1 MSFQLCITINT
12 HFTLVA
18 YETMIQV
25 TIKNVNIWHQVVNIV
40 NIYYKVLRTETQTQ
54 YYSITVEDVGIICS
68 QFGRLNYRTT

>member
-1 MSFQLCITINT
+1 MSFQLCIAINT

-18 YETMIQV
+18 YETMNQV

-54 YYSITVEDVGIICS
+54 YYSITVEDVGII
-68 QFGRLNYRTT
+68 